1 MKGIMLS
8 EVSQTEK
15 VKQCM
20 LSLQCRKTETI
31 SHREQTSGY
40 QRGVGRRKGQ
50 GRGMW
55 WTGTLLSIS
64 HQKTVLPL
72 LWPLAVS
79 PWRLDCPGPTSMCF
93 PSAQRA
99 AQLEGLEHLPQG
111 QQDQDQNQSNTE
123 DGHNHC
129 QQVLQCPTGEFKP

>member
-1 MKGIMLS
+1 MLMNCNYDKHTHTHTHTEYSLAIKRNETLPLAIIWMEMKGIMLS

-93 PSAQRA
+93 PSA
-99 AQLEGLEHLPQG
+99 
-111 QQDQDQNQSNTE
+111 
-123 DGHNHC
+123 
-129 QQVLQCPTGEFKP
+129 